1 MSRPLCYRWHS
12 GINCS
17 NKQDSRFDY
26 QCGVIATVV
35 GRLLLF
41 VALLFNMNTP
51 ALLEG
56 LRFVDTFFPSGGY
69 AFSSGLEAAVQG
81 GAVKTSDQVAKYVE
95 DLLRGGMSRREVIAV
110 KKANLAASKGLLEF
124 AVQIDRA
131 LEATKL
137 GRESR
142 MASRQMGR
150 QVIRVAADQ
159 IRVKSILNEY
169 RDEVEADRAP
179 GHLAV
184 TFGLTMGSC
193 GWNPEETAGAFLYQ
207 TAVGFISSAMRLSP
221 IGQHEGQRILGE
233 WLPLIERISREVDL
247 DTAMSSWSP
256 IQDIYAMRHGS
267 LEWRLFRS

>member
-1 MSRPLCYRWHS
+1 MWNHRQGSRPAAIVFRLC
-12 GINCS
+12 
-17 NKQDSRFDY
+17 
-26 QCGVIATVV
+26 T
-35 GRLLLF
+35 
-41 VALLFNMNTP
+41 MNTP

-81 GAVKTSDQVAKYVE
+81 GAVKTSDQLTKYVE
-95 DLLRGGMSRREVIAV
+95 DLLRGGMSRREVLAV
-110 KKANLAASKGLLEF
+110 KQANRAASKGSLES
-124 AVQIDRA
+124 AVHIDRV

-142 MASRQMGR
+142 MASRQMGK

-159 IRVKSILNEY
+159 IRVKSILNQY

>member
-1 MSRPLCYRWHS
+1 
-12 GINCS
+12 
-17 NKQDSRFDY
+17 
-26 QCGVIATVV
+26 
-35 GRLLLF
+35 
-41 VALLFNMNTP
+41 MNTP

-56 LRFVDTFFPSGGY
+56 LRFVDAFFPSGGY

-81 GAVKTSDQVAKYVE
+81 GAVKTSDQLAKYVE
-95 DLLRGGMSRREVIAV
+95 DLLRGGMSRREVLAV
-110 KKANLAASKGLLEF
+110 KQANRAASTESLDAALSL
-124 AVQIDRA
+124 DRQ

-137 GRESR
+137 SRESR
-142 MASRQMGR
+142 LASRQMGK

-159 IRVKSILNEY
+159 IRAKSILNEY
-169 RDEVEADRAP
+169 HDAVEADRAP

-193 GWNPEETAGAFLYQ
+193 GWSPEETAGAFLYH

-256 IQDIYAMRHGS
+256 IQDIYAMRHGQ